1 MTAGNRALKGCCA
14 TGRLREVMRRHFYLG
29 PPLHGTFCNTCSE
42 LYNTCSTRTP
52 TIGRHRA
59 NEKQVLYFSEQ
70 VLHRILEFQI

>member
-29 PPLHGTFCNTCSE
+29 PPLHGTFCNVYYCRCNVY
-42 LYNTCSTRTP
+42 LKRTL
-52 TIGRHRA
+52 TIDRHPA